1 METSDIQ
8 GYIGGIQKFSTEDG
22 PGIRTT
28 VFLKGCPLNCQWC
41 HNPELIRPGKD
52 LLRSDNRCIGCG
64 RCIAICPKQAL
75 SLSEGVFTID
85 RAACDYCMDCVA
97 VCPAHALRDAAKQ
110 MTVAEVMAEVDK
122 DSIYYMESGGG
133 LTISGGELL
142 SQAEFAFALLRAAK
156 AKGYTVAL
164 DTSGYGNGDTLLAMA
179 WECDYILYDIKTS
192 FPERHRQVTGMD
204 SSRIRKNL
212 TQLAAD
218 PLIATKIIIRMPLI
232 SGVNDSLEDV
242 TLTRDF
248 IFGLGLREVTL
259 LPYHELGIAKNRGLG
274 QGVVKFVPPTD
285 EHLQVIRGLFAEVG
299 IHAVKSGGN
308 E

>member
-1 METSDIQ
+1 MKTSDIQ

-52 LLRSDNRCIGCG
+52 LIRSDNRCIGCG
-64 RCIAICPKQAL
+64 SCIAVCPRHAL
-75 SLSEGVFTID
+75 SIWEGVFTID
-85 RAACDYCMDCVA
+85 RAACDCCMDCVA
-97 VCPAHALRDAAKQ
+97 VCPAHALRNVAKQ
-110 MTVAEVMAEVDK
+110 MSVAEVMAEVDK
-122 DSIYYMESGGG
+122 DSIYYAESGGG

-142 SQAEFAFALLRAAK
+142 SQAGFAFALLRVAK
-156 AKGYTVAL
+156 TNGYTVAL

-179 WECDYILYDIKTS
+179 RECDYILYDIKTS
-192 FPERHRQVTGMD
+192 FPELHRQVTGVD

-212 TQLAAD
+212 VRLAAD
-218 PLIATKIIIRMPLI
+218 PVTAVKIVIRMPLI

-242 TLTRDF
+242 TLTRNF
-248 IFGLGLREVTL
+248 IFGLGLREATL
-259 LPYHELGIAKNRGLG
+259 LPYHELGMAKIRGLG
-274 QGVVKFVPPTD
+274 QDVIKFAPPAD
-285 EHLQVIRGLFAEVG
+285 EHLHEIRDLFAEAG
-299 IHAVKSGGN
+299 IHTVISGEN